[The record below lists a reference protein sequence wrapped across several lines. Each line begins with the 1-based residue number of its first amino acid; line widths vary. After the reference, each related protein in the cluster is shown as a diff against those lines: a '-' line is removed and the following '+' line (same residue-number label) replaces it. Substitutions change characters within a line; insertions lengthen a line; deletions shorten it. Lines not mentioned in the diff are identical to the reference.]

1 MSNIR
6 YGVFVAA
13 LVIACNGGHSSAPD
27 AEVATSTT
35 EQAVTGQAG
44 LVSINAP
51 STVLNQY
58 AVLAADVAAGATSLT
73 VTDSAADFPANPPVF
88 PGGLAAGD
96 LILLYQPM
104 GAGIDID
111 DDESYGTLGLL
122 QGAGNYEFVHVAS
135 VVTNTITIESTCGG
149 LEHAYTV
156 AGRTQVIRVPQA
168 ASLQFTGAGASLIA
182 AQWDGARGGVVAI
195 HVQGTAT
202 ISQGGITAT
211 GRGFRGG
218 AVEANSAT
226 GSNGFVSNLAL
237 FGAQKGES
245 IAGDQATYAATFGGD
260 NGRGAPANGGGGG
273 NSDGAPGGGG
283 ANGDNANTYNG
294 HGVMDGTVTGA
305 SAWSR
310 DPAFLLANPDA
321 LTNSSGG
328 GRGGY
333 SRSNVDLDPDVAGPE
348 DPAWGAD
355 FRRVVGGR
363 GGHPLINDPADR
375 LFLGGGGGAGAT
387 PTTLAGAGGR
397 GGGLV
402 LVIAN
407 AVAGSG
413 PIQADGNAGGG
424 GAGDGPGGGGAG
436 GTIVV
441 KANTVANTL
450 QLRANGGDGGTHSA
464 LLSAVGGGGGGGGG
478 FIAVST
484 GTPTRTTNGGNGGT
498 TSSADVNE
506 FPTNGATKGATGQA
520 TASASGVLPV
530 CTPVDLSI
538 TKTNGVATS
547 TPGTATTYTIIATNN
562 GADVV
567 TNATVAD
574 TFAATL
580 TSPSWTCAA
589 STGSSCP
596 AGPVSGNINNAVT
609 LAPGGT
615 ATFTVA
621 ATISAAATGTL
632 VNTATITAPAG
643 ITEVDAT
650 NNSATDTDTLTP
662 SANLGITI
670 SDAPDPVNANANIT
684 YTVGVSN
691 AGPSNSG
698 TVTVTG
704 DLPANTTF
712 VSGTGTGWACSE
724 TAGTITCTRAALA
737 VAAAPNL
744 SIVLKAPTEPTP
756 VTFTVAVASTTTDPV
771 AGNNTASTST
781 TVAARADLAVAVT
794 DNPDP
799 VIANGDLTYTVSVTN
814 LGPSTAQTISVTD
827 TLAASVTFISA
838 TGTGWTCSVAGQVVT
853 CTRASLAPGAAP
865 AITIDVTVGAQSA
878 TVSNTAAVTTATTDP
893 VNGNNSATIQTTVT
907 ASADLSITKNDSADP
922 VVAGSAFSYTIA
934 VTNNGPSN
942 AATLSMTDQLPA
954 GVAFVSASGTGWS
967 CSQAAGLVTCTR
979 AALATGV
986 TAPTITINVTAPA
999 NAAALSNTAN
1009 ISAATSDPNAGNNS
1023 STETT
1028 DVTASADL
1036 AITVVDSPDP
1046 VTAGGALT
1054 YTVTATNGG
1063 PSTAANVTVTDVI
1076 PATATFDQFVTTTG
1090 WSCTE
1095 LNGTITCT
1103 RATLA
1108 TGVSQPI
1115 VFRVTAPVVGGTIT
1129 NAATVAS
1136 STTSDPNAANNSV
1149 TTTTTV
1155 NARADLSITKVDDAD
1170 PVATGATL
1178 TYTITV
1184 ANAGPSDAT
1193 SLTMIDTLPANV
1205 GFVSADGTGWVCV
1218 RSGVTV
1224 TCTRASLAVTTAP
1237 EITIVVTAP
1246 LTTGT
1251 ISNTATI
1258 SSAVTDPV
1266 PANNSDT
1273 EQTTVSPSTDLAI
1286 AAAAVPAGTI
1296 EAGTQVSYVIDVTNN
1311 GPITATGVTVDTTLP
1326 VGLTFASGTGTGW
1339 TCGAVTQVV
1348 TCTRANVA
1356 IGAAP
1361 QLTITSDSDAP
1372 SGTTATTTLTVSSNF
1387 ADPVP
1392 ANNSVSLDTLII
1404 DREIDVVANT
1414 ELPDT
1419 FRNPGAG
1426 APIRAIAITNTG
1438 DAVLHVT
1445 QVSLD
1450 TVATDVWTL
1459 LDTAAQDIPAGAT
1472 AEYRVR
1478 FSPTTLGAQPSATVT
1493 IASDDRSEPSV
1504 TLTFSGAAIDR
1515 NVQFGG
1521 PQRVDL
1527 GFTGIGVPVTI
1538 RDALLVSSMNTTT
1551 TFAITRIDIV
1561 DDPACAT
1568 AETTANAGAFTLP
1581 DPPVGDELA
1590 ASGQAT
1596 YDVLFT
1602 STTAGRFVAAAQ
1614 LYLDPDPV
1622 PQATVCLEGQA
1633 VFVDAHGGGGCSTGG
1648 DAGGGALLGLG
1659 VFGMLLRRRRT
1670 PRVFARL
1677 PARWHKAMIA
1687 GALALAIPSA
1697 ASADKLAI
1705 SVFDPTPATTGTN
1718 FQLQSADVGHAGDY
1732 VLSATFSHATD
1743 PLVLDGGLD
1752 GQAQVIQRSTLMLL
1766 GGAFAFLD
1774 RFEAGARIPL
1784 YLQDG
1789 AAAGD
1794 RTMMFTAD
1802 PASGAAMGDITLHGK
1817 VRLYKHGGAAAG
1829 AGLQLTIPTAANDS
1843 FTGTEKPSLRAIAI
1857 GSLTPDTLEHRISLT
1872 GHFGGVA
1879 RAKSEFA
1886 NIEQGSGMTW
1896 GVGGS
1901 VRALDRMWLSAEM
1914 FGDLLPSAR
1923 KATATT
1929 GAVSLSPI
1937 EWLAGMRYAPDHRFS
1952 IGLAFGR
1959 GLTSA
1964 AGSPSLRG
1972 VLELSYAPRAPELRP
1987 IRIAVQPKPD
1997 LDADGDG
2004 LRDSVDKCPNEP
2016 EDLDMFDDS
2025 DGCPDLDNDKD
2036 GIADAVD
2043 RCPLDPEDVD
2053 KFEDDDGCPDK
2064 DNDKD
2069 GIADAADKCPNEPE
2083 DKDGFNDI
2091 DGCPDPDNDND
2102 GVPDAKDKC
2111 PAEAETINGNK
2122 DDDGCPDPGDSAIVL
2137 SPDRIETLDAISFD
2151 RGAKIQ
2157 ISKAS
2162 FNVLGQVGAT
2172 MRAHTEIVRLRV
2184 TAHVH
2189 PSGSYEKDQE
2199 VSDKRAQAIRDWLV
2213 QYGIAPNR
2221 VESRGFGST
2230 KLLAPEGQK
2239 GSTDVNN
2246 RVELIILERK

>member
-6 YGVFVAA
+6 YGALVAS
-13 LVIACNGGHSSAPD
+13 LVIACGGGHSSAPD
-27 AEVATSTT
+27 AEGELATSTT
-35 EQAVTGQAG
+35 EQAVTGQDG
-44 LVSINAP
+44 TVSITAP
-51 STVLNQY
+51 NTVLNQY
-58 AVLAADVAAGATSLT
+58 AVLAADVAAADTT
-73 VTDSAADFPANPPVF
+73 VTVTSIADFTSSAVF

-96 LILLYQPM
+96 LILLYQPI

-111 DDESYGTLGLL
+111 DDESYGTVGLL
-122 QGAGNYEFVHVAS
+122 QGAGNYELVHVAS
-135 VVTNTITIESTCGG
+135 VAANTITLETTCGG
-149 LEHAYTV
+149 LAHAYTT

-168 ASLQFTGAGASLIA
+168 ASLQFTNAGSSLT
-182 AQWDGARGGVVAI
+182 AQSWDGARGGVVAI

-202 ISQGGITAT
+202 IAQSGITAT

-226 GSNGFVSNLAL
+226 GSNGFLSNLAT

-245 IAGDQATYAATFGGD
+245 IAGDQGIYASTFGGD

-283 ANGDNANTYNG
+283 ANGNNANGYNG
-294 HGVMDGTVTGA
+294 HGVMDGAVTGA

-333 SRSNVDLDPDVAGPE
+333 SRSDVDLDPDLVGPE
-348 DPAWGAD
+348 DAAWGAD
-355 FRRVVGGR
+355 SRRVVGGR
-363 GGHPLINDPADR
+363 GGHPVVNDPADR

-387 PTTLAGAGGR
+387 TSTLAGAGGR

-413 PIQADGNAGGG
+413 TIQADGNAGGG

-441 KANTVANTL
+441 KANTIASTL
-450 QLRANGGDGGTHSA
+450 QLRANGGDGGNHTA
-464 LLSAVGGGGGGGGG
+464 VLSAVGGGGGGGGG

-484 GTPTRTTNGGNGGT
+484 GTPARTATGGDGGT
-498 TSSADVNE
+498 TSSSDVNE
-506 FPTNGATKGATGQA
+506 FPSNGATKGATGQT

-530 CTPVDLSI
+530 CTGVDLSI

-547 TPGTATTYTIIATNN
+547 TPGTATTYTIIAKNN

-567 TNATVAD
+567 TGATVVD
-574 TFAATL
+574 TFAAIL
-580 TSPSWTCAA
+580 TNPSWTCAA
-589 STGSSCP
+589 STGSVCT
-596 AGPVSGNINNAVT
+596 AGPVSGNINNTVT

-615 ATFTVA
+615 ATFTVT
-621 ATISAAATGTL
+621 ATISAAATGNL
-632 VNTATITAPAG
+632 VNTATITAPAD
-643 ITEVDAT
+643 ITEIDAT
-650 NNSATDTDTLTP
+650 NNTATDTDTLTA
-662 SANLGITI
+662 STNLGVTLT
-670 SDAPDPVNANANIT
+670 DAPDPVNANANIT

-691 AGPSNSG
+691 AGPSNATG
-698 TVTVTG
+698 ITVTG
-704 DLPANTTF
+704 DLPTDTTF

-724 TAGTITCTRAALA
+724 AAGTITCTRAASLG

-744 SIVLKAPTEPTP
+744 SIVLRAPPEPTTVNFS
-756 VTFTVAVASTTTDPV
+756 VTVASTTTDPV
-771 AGNNTASTST
+771 AGNNTASTT
-781 TVAARADLAVAVT
+781 TAVAARADLSVAVT

-799 VIANGDLTYTVSVTN
+799 VVANGALTYTVNVTN
-814 LGPSTAQTISVTD
+814 LGPSTAQTVSVTD
-827 TLAASVTFISA
+827 TLAASVTFVSA
-838 TGTGWTCSVAGQVVT
+838 TGTGWACSAAGQVVT
-853 CTRASLAPGAAP
+853 CTRASLATGAAP
-865 AITIDVTVGAQSA
+865 PITIDVTVGAQGA
-878 TVSNTAAVTTATTDP
+878 TISNTAAVSTATTDP

-922 VVAGSAFSYTIA
+922 VVAGSAFSYAIA
-934 VTNNGPSN
+934 VTNNGPST
-942 AATLSMTDQLPA
+942 AATLSMTDQLPV
-954 GVAFVSASGTGWS
+954 GVAFVSATGTGWA

-979 AALATGV
+979 ATLATGV

-1009 ISAATSDPNAGNNS
+1009 ITAATSDPDTGNNS

-1046 VTAGGALT
+1046 VNAGGALT
-1054 YTVTATNGG
+1054 YTVTATNLG
-1063 PSTAANVTVTDVI
+1063 PSTAANVTMTDVI
-1076 PATATFDQFVTTTG
+1076 PATATFDQFITTTG
-1090 WSCTE
+1090 WTCAE
-1095 LNGTITCT
+1095 AAGTITCT
-1103 RATLA
+1103 RAALA

-1115 VFRVTAPVVGGTIT
+1115 VFRVIAPTVGGTIT
-1129 NAATVAS
+1129 NTASVATTTTDPNNANNAAT
-1136 STTSDPNAANNSV
+1136 TN
-1149 TTTTTV
+1149 TTV
-1155 NARADLSITKVDDAD
+1155 NARADLSITKVDDPD

-1193 SLTMIDTLPANV
+1193 SLTMTDTLPANV
-1205 GFVSADGTGWVCV
+1205 GFVSADGTGWTCV
-1218 RSGVTV
+1218 RAGVTV

-1237 EITIVVTAP
+1237 DITIVVTAP

-1266 PANNSDT
+1266 PGNNTDT
-1273 EQTTVSPSTDLAI
+1273 EPTTVTPTTDLAI
-1286 AAAAVPAGTI
+1286 AATAAPAGTI
-1296 EAGTQVSYVIDVTNN
+1296 EAGTQLSYVIDVTNN
-1311 GPITATGVTVDTTLP
+1311 GPIAATGVTVDTTLP
-1326 VGLTFASGTGTGW
+1326 AGLTFASGTGTTW
-1339 TCGAVTQVV
+1339 TCGAVAQVV
-1348 TCTRANVA
+1348 TCTRAGSLA

-1361 QLTITSDSDAP
+1361 QLTIVTHSDAP
-1372 SGTTATTTLTVSSNF
+1372 SGTTATTVLTVSSNF
-1387 ADPVP
+1387 ADPAT

-1414 ELPDT
+1414 AFPDT
-1419 FRNPGAG
+1419 FRNPGEG
-1426 APIRAIAITNTG
+1426 APIRAVAITNTG

-1445 QVSLD
+1445 QVTLD
-1450 TVATDVWTL
+1450 TVAGDVWTL

-1493 IASDDRSEPSV
+1493 IASDDRSEPTV
-1504 TLTFSGAAIDR
+1504 TVTFSGTAIDR

-1527 GFTGIGVPVTI
+1527 GFTGIGVPVAI
-1538 RDALLVSSMNTTT
+1538 RDALVVASSNAAT

-1568 AETTANAGAFTLP
+1568 AETTANAAAFTLP
-1581 DPPVGDELA
+1581 DPPVGTELA
-1590 ASGQAT
+1590 PNGQAT
-1596 YDVLFT
+1596 FDVAFT
-1602 STTAGRFVAAAQ
+1602 SATPGRFVAAAQ

-1659 VFGMLLRRRRT
+1659 AIGMMLRRRR
-1670 PRVFARL
+1670 RSL
-1677 PARWHKAMIA
+1677 IA
-1687 GALALAIPSA
+1687 GAIVLSA
-1697 ASADKLAI
+1697 VPASADKLAI
-1705 SVFDPTPATTGTN
+1705 SIFDPTPATTGST

-1732 VLSATFSHATD
+1732 VISATFSHATD
-1743 PLVLDGGLD
+1743 PLVLDGGIN

-1774 RFEAGARIPL
+1774 RFEAGARVPL

-1802 PASGAAMGDITLHGK
+1802 PASGAAMGDLTLHGK
-1817 VRLYKHGGAAAG
+1817 ARLWKHGGAAIAT
-1829 AGLQLTIPTAANDS
+1829 GLQLTIPTAAKDS

-1896 GVGGS
+1896 GVGAS
-1901 VRALDRMWLSAEM
+1901 VHALDRMWLSAEM
-1914 FGDLLPSAR
+1914 FGDLLPAAR

-1937 EWLAGMRYAPDHRFS
+1937 EWLAGLRYAPDHRFN

-2004 LRDSVDKCPNEP
+2004 IRDSVDKCPNEP
-2016 EDLDMFDDS
+2016 EDLDLFDDT

-2043 RCPLDPEDVD
+2043 KCPLDPEDVD

-2069 GIADAADKCPNEPE
+2069 GVADAADKCPNEPE
-2083 DKDGFNDI
+2083 DKDGFNDV

-2102 GVPDAKDKC
+2102 GIPDAKDKC

-2122 DDDGCPDPGDSAIVL
+2122 DDDGCADPGDSVIVL
-2137 SPDRIETLDAISFD
+2137 SPDRIETLDSITFD

-2189 PSGSYEKDQE
+2189 PSGNFEKDQE

-2213 QYGIAPNR
+2213 QYGIAANR
-2221 VESRGFGST
+2221 VEARGFGST

-2239 GSTDVNN
+2239 GSADVNN